1 MKYIIEFCERKRTTT
16 GKEKLDCTLT
26 DENKV
31 ETHGA
36 TIWSDFPN
44 FNDIM
49 VGFTVEGDLVPA
61 KDPKYG
67 PTLYPIKK
75 VLPTGSFGGPRGIAK
90 AQEVKGQQIKEA
102 QERKSDSIA
111 FFNATNSAIAL
122 VTKLIEPA
130 LQNGTAT
137 PSEAE
142 MKVKIRA
149 WREWFINEYED
160 YNTKAPF

>member
-1 MKYIIEFCERKRTTT
+1 MKYTIEWCERKTTST

-31 ETHGA
+31 QTSDV
-36 TIWSDFPN
+36 TIWGDWIG
-44 FNDIM
+44 FNDIK
-49 VGFTVEGDLVPA
+49 VGHAVEGDLVPA

-67 PTLYPIKK
+67 PTLYPVKK
-75 VLPTGSFGGPRGIAK
+75 VAPTGSFGGSRGIAK

-122 VTKLIEPA
+122 LKDAGI
-130 LQNGTAT
+130 QG
-137 PSEAE
+137 EAE
-142 MKVKIRA
+142 MKVKIRV
-149 WREWFINEYED
+149 WRDWFIQEYED

>member
-1 MKYIIEFCERKRTTT
+1 MKYTIEWCERKTTST

-31 ETHGA
+31 QTSNV
-36 TIWSDFPN
+36 TIWGDWIG
-44 FNDIM
+44 FNDIK
-49 VGFTVEGDLVPA
+49 VGHAVEGDIVPA

-67 PTLYPIKK
+67 PTLYPVKK
-75 VLPTGSFGGPRGIAK
+75 VAPTGSFGGPRGIAK

-122 VTKLIEPA
+122 VTKMTETQPVFP
-130 LQNGTAT
+130 G
-137 PSEAE
+137 EAE

-149 WREWFINEYED
+149 WRDWFIQEYED